1 MINDLDRSI
10 EALLLMELGSPLAFD
25 LSFAIPGKDF
35 APISAAR
42 NTLNLYLYD
51 IRENRDLR
59 AVAPYLLR
67 HPGGRI
73 ERKFPPPARIQAS
86 YCITAW
92 SPAMAA
98 SGANPSLD
106 EHRLLALVLRALLR
120 HPELPPA
127 ALVGTLAGQA
137 LPPPTIAG
145 LPQSDKA
152 INDFW
157 SAIGGQLRPSID
169 FRVTLSL
176 DYLDPVEGPM
186 VSTSFLQITQPGGA
200 EEKIQIG
207 GQVRDGSAS
216 PKPIANAWVRLDATA
231 ATAISD
237 ENGCFVFQNVARGNH
252 EIRVRAVGYTDFVG
266 TIQVPS
272 PLGHYDVVLN

>member
-1 MINDLDRSI
+1 MIDDLDRSM
-10 EALLLMELGSPLAFD
+10 EALLLMELGAPLAFD

-35 APISAAR
+35 APVSAAR

-59 AVAPYLLR
+59 TAAPYLLR

-73 ERKFPPPARIQAS
+73 ERKFPSARIQAS

-92 SPAMAA
+92 SPAMATP
-98 SGANPSLD
+98 GVDPSLD
-106 EHRLLALVLRALLR
+106 EHRLLAQVLRALLR

-152 INDFW
+152 VNDFW

-186 VSTSFLQITQPGGA
+186 VSTAVLKVAQPGGA
-200 EEKIQIG
+200 DEQIQIG
-207 GQVRDGSAS
+207 GQVRDGSA
-216 PKPIANAWVRLDATA
+216 PPRPIANAWVRLDATA

-237 ENGCFVFQNVARGNH
+237 ENGRFVFQNVARGSH
-252 EIRVRAVGYTDFVG
+252 QIRVRAVGYTDFVG